1 MRRRVLFDR
10 NGCCWIDFRRFLRDY
25 RHLVNPDSPKTKAG
39 DVRLPALP
47 LALVTALR
55 PKQWLKNLFVFAP
68 AIFANTLFEE
78 RTIERVSAAFLV
90 FCAVASATYLLNDVL
105 DRESDRQH
113 PVKRLR
119 PIASGR
125 LSPAAALAL
134 AGVLATGG
142 IAAAFGLGRPFT
154 AFVVAYLVSTIS
166 YTFYFKHSVILDV
179 MFLAAG
185 FVLRVAAGAAAAN
198 VPASEW
204 LFLCT
209 MLLALFLGF
218 SKRRHELTLL
228 EDDASN
234 HRRVLVHY
242 SPELLDQM
250 IVIVATSAI
259 LCYILYTVW
268 PSTVERFGSNHLI
281 YTVPFVIYGI
291 FRYFYLIHQRQSGGD
306 PTDALLTD
314 WPLLV
319 NVVLWAAVAVAV
331 ITFRL

>member
-1 MRRRVLFDR
+1 MNPQHSKTIEASDR
-10 NGCCWIDFRRFLRDY
+10 K
-25 RHLVNPDSPKTKAG
+25 V
-39 DVRLPALP
+39 ALP
-47 LALVTALR
+47 IALISAVR

-68 AIFANTLFEE
+68 AIFANTIFQE
-78 RTIERVSAAFLV
+78 RALERATAAFLV

-113 PVKRLR
+113 PVKMLR

-125 LSPAAALAL
+125 LSPASALGL
-134 AGVLATGG
+134 AGVLAAIG
-142 IAAAFGLGRPFT
+142 IAASFGLGRLF
-154 AFVVAYLVSTIS
+154 AALVVAYLISTIG
-166 YTFYFKHSVILDV
+166 YTLYFKHSVILDV
-179 MFLAAG
+179 MFLASG
-185 FVLRVAAGAAAAN
+185 FVLRVAAGAAAVN

-228 EDDASN
+228 EEDATN

-281 YTVPFVIYGI
+281 FTVPFVIYGI

-319 NVVLWAAVAVAV
+319 NVVLWAAVAIAV

>member
-1 MRRRVLFDR
+1 MSLSNANSTEPAAR
-10 NGCCWIDFRRFLRDY
+10 
-25 RHLVNPDSPKTKAG
+25 PA
-39 DVRLPALP
+39 ALP
-47 LALVTALR
+47 FAIISAVR
-55 PKQWLKNLFVFAP
+55 PKQWVKNLFVFAP
-68 AIFANTLFEE
+68 AIFANTIFDE
-78 RTIERVSAAFLV
+78 RTVERATAAFLV
-90 FCAVASATYLLNDVL
+90 FCAVASSTYLLNDVL

-113 PVKRLR
+113 PVKRNR

-125 LSPAAALAL
+125 LSPTVAIALS
-134 AGVLATGG
+134 VFLATAG
-142 IAAAFGLGRPFT
+142 IVAAFGLGRLF
-154 AFVVAYLVSTIS
+154 AALVAAYLISTIG
-166 YTFYFKHSVILDV
+166 YTLYFKHSVILDV
-179 MFLAAG
+179 MFLGSG
-185 FVLRVAAGAAAAN
+185 FVLRVAAGAAAVN

-228 EDDASN
+228 EGDASN

-306 PTDALLTD
+306 PTDALLSD

-319 NVVLWAAVAVAV
+319 NVMLWAIVAVAV
-331 ITFRL
+331 IKFKL

>member
-1 MRRRVLFDR
+1 M
-10 NGCCWIDFRRFLRDY
+10 
-25 RHLVNPDSPKTKAG
+25 NPENTKATDPVG
-39 DVRLPALP
+39 RIEPLP
-47 LALVTALR
+47 LALLSALR

-68 AIFANTLFEE
+68 AIFANTIFEE
-78 RTIERVSAAFLV
+78 RTIERAAAAFLV
-90 FCAVASATYLLNDVL
+90 FCCVASSTYLLNDVL
-105 DRESDRQH
+105 DRESDRMH

-125 LSPAAALAL
+125 LAPGMALVLAALL
-134 AGVLATGG
+134 AAIG
-142 IAAAFGLGRPFT
+142 IAASFGLGLLFG
-154 AFVVAYLVSTIS
+154 ALVVTYLASTIG
-166 YTFYFKHSVILDV
+166 YTLVFKHHVILDV
-179 MFLAAG
+179 MFLASG
-185 FVLRVAAGAAAAN
+185 FVLRVAAGAAAVN

-228 EDDASN
+228 EGEATS

-319 NVVLWAAVAVAV
+319 NVVLWAAVAIAV

>member
-1 MRRRVLFDR
+1 M
-10 NGCCWIDFRRFLRDY
+10 
-25 RHLVNPDSPKTKAG
+25 NPERAKSTEPEARAG
-39 DVRLPALP
+39 ALP
-47 LALVTALR
+47 LALLSAVR

-68 AIFANTLFEE
+68 AIFANTIFEE
-78 RTIERVSAAFLV
+78 RTLERAAAAFLV

-125 LSPAAALAL
+125 LSPAAALTL
-134 AGVLATGG
+134 AGVLAAVG
-142 IAAAFGLGRPFT
+142 IAASFGLGRLF
-154 AFVVAYLVSTIS
+154 AALVVAYLASTIG

-179 MFLAAG
+179 MFLASG
-185 FVLRVAAGAAAAN
+185 FVLRVAAGAAAVN

-228 EDDASN
+228 EGDATN

-314 WPLLV
+314 VPLLV
-319 NVVLWAAVAVAV
+319 NVVLWAAVAIAV

>member
-1 MRRRVLFDR
+1 MNPERAKSTEPADRV
-10 NGCCWIDFRRFLRDY
+10 
-25 RHLVNPDSPKTKAG
+25 V
-39 DVRLPALP
+39 ALP
-47 LALVTALR
+47 LALVSALR

-68 AIFANTLFEE
+68 AIFANTIFEE
-78 RTIERVSAAFLV
+78 RAIEHAAAAFFI
-90 FCAVASATYLLNDVL
+90 FCAVASSTYLLNDVL
-105 DRESDRQH
+105 DRDSDRLH

-119 PIASGR
+119 PVASGR
-125 LSPAAALAL
+125 ISPGAALTLAAL
-134 AGVLATGG
+134 LATAGV
-142 IAAAFGLGRPFT
+142 AAAFALGLLF
-154 AFVVAYLVSTIS
+154 AALVVAYLASTIG
-166 YTFYFKHSVILDV
+166 YTLSFKHRVILDV
-179 MFLAAG
+179 MFLASG
-185 FVLRVAAGAAAAN
+185 FVLRVAAGAAAVN

-228 EDDASN
+228 EGDATG

-250 IVIVATSAI
+250 IVIVATSSI

-281 YTVPFVIYGI
+281 FTVPFVIYGI

-314 WPLLV
+314 WPLLI
-319 NVVLWAAVAVAV
+319 NVLLWAAVAIAV

>member
-1 MRRRVLFDR
+1 M
-10 NGCCWIDFRRFLRDY
+10 NSRDANSTPPAAPI
-25 RHLVNPDSPKTKAG
+25 V
-39 DVRLPALP
+39 ALP
-47 LALVTALR
+47 IALVSALR
-55 PKQWLKNLFVFAP
+55 PKQWLKNVFVFAP
-68 AIFANTLFEE
+68 AIFANSLFLE
-78 RTIERVSAAFLV
+78 RSLERCGAAFV
-90 FCAVASATYLLNDVL
+90 IFCAVSSSTYLLNDVL
-105 DRESDRQH
+105 DREADRQH

-125 LSPAAALAL
+125 LTPAVAL
-134 AGVLATGG
+134 G
-142 IAAAFGLGRPFT
+142 IAALLAASGVAASFALGGRF
-154 AFVVAYLVSTIS
+154 AAIVVAYLVATVS

-179 MFLAAG
+179 MFLSAG
-185 FVLRVAAGAAAAN
+185 FVLRVGAGVAAVD

-209 MLLALFLGF
+209 LLLALFLGF

-250 IVIVATSAI
+250 IVIVATCAI

-268 PSTVERFGSNHLI
+268 PSTVEKFGSNHLI

-306 PTDALLTD
+306 PTDSLLTD

-319 NVVLWAAVAVAV
+319 NVLLWAAVAVAV
-331 ITFRL
+331 VTFRL

>member
-1 MRRRVLFDR
+1 MNPEHTKTTVARDR
-10 NGCCWIDFRRFLRDY
+10 A
-25 RHLVNPDSPKTKAG
+25 VP
-39 DVRLPALP
+39 LPF
-47 LALVTALR
+47 ALVSAVR

-68 AIFANTLFEE
+68 AIFANTIFQE
-78 RTIERVSAAFLV
+78 RSLERATAAFLV

-105 DRESDRQH
+105 DRESDQQH
-113 PVKRLR
+113 PVKKLR

-125 LSPAAALAL
+125 LSPAGALGLAGTLAAL
-134 AGVLATGG
+134 GVTAS
-142 IAAAFGLGRPFT
+142 FGLGRLF
-154 AFVVAYLVSTIS
+154 AALVVAYLVSTIS
-166 YTFYFKHSVILDV
+166 YTLYFKHSVILDV
-179 MFLAAG
+179 MFLASG
-185 FVLRVAAGAAAAN
+185 FVLRVAAGAAAVN

-228 EDDASN
+228 EEDATN